1 MRRAPRGSCDSHLH
15 IIGPTDR
22 FPLSASRSYTPCEAS
37 VEEYRRVQRT
47 LGTERLVIVQASVH
61 STDNACMLDRATLRV
76 RVPRG
81 IAVIDPDVPDATPK
95 RMDALGVRGVR
106 FNRVTRGGLPLQ
118 AMVDVARRIAP
129 LGWHVQLYVA
139 GEQLAELRATLERLP
154 VDVVLDHL
162 AGLRPKRPRDHAA
175 RAALDGLLA
184 DGRTWIKL
192 CGYRSS
198 MQGHPFDDVGP
209 IATKLV
215 ANHAGRCVWGT
226 DGPHPAFERA
236 MPHDGE
242 LLDALM
248 RWAPN
253 WRSNGASSSI
263 TRRVCTGSMP
273 PAKLPQPTG
282 NRHGHSS
289 ERIRQDERAGDGFR
303 TGMGDARRPRR
314 RRSADA
320 RCSVSA
326 TSSTTTSPRVFPGII
341 RGC

>member
-61 STDNACMLDRATLRV
+61 GTDNACMLDALQRFGFASA
-76 RVPRG
+76 RG
-81 IAVIDPDVPDATPK
+81 IAVIDPDVPDATLE
-95 RMDALGVRGVR
+95 RMNALGVRGVR
-106 FNRVTRGGLPLQ
+106 FNRVTRGGPPLQ

-139 GEQLAELRATLERLP
+139 GEQLPELRATLERLP

-162 AGLRPKRPRDHAA
+162 AGLRPEWPRDDPA

-209 IATKLV
+209 IATELV
-215 ANHAGRCVWGT
+215 ANHADRCVWGT
-226 DGPHPAFERA
+226 DWPHPAFERA

-248 RWAPN
+248 RWAPEP
-253 WRSNGASSSI
+253 AQQ
-263 TRRVCTGSMP
+263 RRILVDN
-273 PAKLPQPTG
+273 PARLYG
-282 NRHGHSS
+282 F
-289 ERIRQDERAGDGFR
+289 DAAGE
-303 TGMGDARRPRR
+303 
-314 RRSADA
+314 
-320 RCSVSA
+320 VSA
-326 TSSTTTSPRVFPGII
+326 TDRESTWTQQ
-341 RGC
+341 